1 MKTPYKIAKEIGVT
15 PQAVYN
21 KLTPEFIIPL
31 NNHIQRNEKG
41 KYSLDAVAE
50 GKLKGLFNL
59 LVQPI
64 EQSNELVEQ
73 ALLNQLNSE
82 IAFLRKQVEI
92 QSKQISELTI
102 ALENTTSSLQASQAL
117 HAGSMKQL
125 VSGSTSSVQPEQT
138 EEATRSFI
146 QRLFKWGVH
155 KV

>member
-21 KLTPEFIIPL
+21 KLTPEFTTL
-31 NNHIQRNEKG
+31 LSNHIQRNEKG

-64 EQSNELVEQ
+64 EQTIEPVEQ

-82 IAFLRKQVEI
+82 NAFLRKQVEI
-92 QSKQISELTI
+92 QAKQISELTT

-125 VSGSTSSVQPEQT
+125 VSGSTSSVQPEPT
-138 EEATRSFI
+138 EATTKSFI
-146 QRLFKWGVH
+146 QRLFKLGAH
-155 KV
+155 KM